1 MYKDNS
7 PATAY
12 FFLKEN
18 LRIIIEKGSNTVYEN
33 SRKRSTHILSSR
45 KIINQKALDM
55 AQILKI
61 SQTIRYFQLY
71 IHNRTG
77 AF

>member
-18 LRIIIEKGSNTVYEN
+18 LRIIIEKGSKIVYEN
-33 SRKRSTHILSSR
+33 SRKRNTCIPSSR
-45 KIINQKALDM
+45 KIIN
-55 AQILKI
+55 
-61 SQTIRYFQLY
+61 
-71 IHNRTG
+71 
-77 AF
+77 